1 MHNRRFAENVWSKRT
16 VLLVSAG
23 LVFAG
28 GYMTALWLS
37 PHPSTFA
44 GPAQAATQQQEQH
57 HETHDIDLAPFMIRN
72 AYHFATFYHAAR
84 AGRWE
89 LAEYQ
94 LDELDENLQHAAQ
107 AAAAIYAPLLN
118 DYRKDFVPR
127 LQQAVAARNTEQFH
141 IAFRAAVDGCNDCHK
156 ATNHAFITIPQE
168 PPSLSI
174 FVLPPSGG

>member
-1 MHNRRFAENVWSKRT
+1 MHNRNFAENMWSQWT

-37 PHPSTFA
+37 LPTPTFA
-44 GPAQAATQQQEQH
+44 VPVQAATQQQEQP
-57 HETHDIDLAPFMIRN
+57 HEPHDIDLAPFMIRN
-72 AYHFATFYHAAR
+72 AYHFATLYYAAR

-94 LDELDENLQHAAQ
+94 ADEFDENLQHAAQ
-107 AAAAIYAPLLN
+107 VAAMYAPLLN

-127 LQQAVAARNTEQFH
+127 LQQAVAARNAEQFH

-174 FVLPPSGG
+174 FVLSPSGG